1 MAGTTVRAQSTA
13 ARPSRAAARLGAW
26 LVAGATIVSLAACS
40 PRALLV
46 QGVADQLAAQGAA
59 ADDDL
64 QLAREASAF
73 YLKLAESVLRQTP
86 GHLPLAAAVAGGF
99 VQYSYAF
106 VAFEAERLETD
117 NPRAS
122 LQGRE
127 RAARLYWRAQRHALT
142 ALEADRPGFAA
153 ALAAGTLRLRDEQ
166 VATAYW
172 GAAAWGA
179 AISLSKDRPDAV
191 ADLPLAV
198 ALARAAHA
206 VDPTYGDGALATL
219 LATFEA
225 ARPGARRADAE
236 ALFDRAVAAA
246 AGRSAGPFVARAEAL
261 AQPAGD
267 RPAFEA
273 LLRQAIEI
281 AQSRR
286 DLNNE
291 VLRTR
296 AAWLLETIDD
306 RF

>member
-1 MAGTTVRAQSTA
+1 M
-13 ARPSRAAARLGAW
+13 PFSRAGRAAGLHRPVGP
-26 LVAGATIVSLAACS
+26 LVVVVLAVVLAACS

-46 QGVADQLAAQGAA
+46 QGVADQLAAQGTAA
-59 ADDDL
+59 EDDL

-73 YLKLAESVLRQTP
+73 YLKLAESVLRESP
-86 GHLPLAAAVAGGF
+86 GHLPLAAAVSGGF

-106 VAFEAERLETD
+106 VAFEAERLETQD
-117 NPRAS
+117 ARAA
-122 LQGRE
+122 LQLRE
-127 RAARLYWRAQRHALT
+127 RAARLYWRAQRHAMA
-142 ALEADRPGFAA
+142 ALEADRPGFGA
-153 ALAAGTLRLRDEQ
+153 ALSAGTLRLRPQQ

-198 ALARAAHA
+198 ALARAAAA
-206 VDPTYGDGALATL
+206 VEPTHGDGGLATL

-225 ARPGARRADAE
+225 ARPGGSRAEAA
-236 ALFDRAVAAA
+236 ALFDRAEAAA
-246 AGRSAGPFVARAEAL
+246 GGRSAGPFVARAEAL

-273 LLRQAIEI
+273 LLRQAVSVAE
-281 AQSRR
+281 ARR

-291 VLRTR
+291 VMRTR
-296 AAWLLETIDD
+296 ALWLLETLDD